1 MAAMM
6 IYFIVYV
13 IWMGV
18 FSDRK
23 NAHGD
28 ESYAPRPAGEE

>member
-1 MAAMM
+1 MAATM
-6 IYFIVYV
+6 IYIIVYV

-23 NAHGD
+23 KVHGD
-28 ESYAPRPAGEE
+28 ESYAPRPAGAE